1 MSLWTRLFG
10 TRAEPVAPPV
20 HAASQSADG
29 GVIIT
34 TAQQL
39 DDYLKSGSA
48 TASGA
53 HVTDQ
58 TSMRI
63 GAVYACVRIIS
74 GAVANLPLDVKRR
87 VNEQTRE
94 DADDHPL
101 WTVLRRKPNR
111 WQTPSEFKRML
122 QTQTLLHGNGYALIV
137 RSRGRVL
144 ELLPMP
150 SRQVTVRQND
160 DLTLEYKVARRNG
173 ATTTLPQSEVFHLRG
188 MSFDGVCGVSPVTYA
203 REAIGLAMQT
213 EKHGARLFK
222 NGASLGLVLE
232 HPSTLGG
239 EAKDNLK
246 ASLEAYRGAENA
258 GKSLILEEGMKASD
272 KVGMTSEDAQFLE
285 TRKFQR
291 SDIAMFFGVP
301 PYMIG
306 DTEKST
312 SWGSGIE
319 QQSIGFV
326 TYTMEDWFTMWEEA
340 ANRDLVG
347 DTEPKIYTRFNRSA
361 LLRGDLKTRWAAH
374 VSALQWGVRNPD
386 EVRALEDENPREDGQ
401 GGKYYDPPNAPGGEK
416 PEDDKQ
422 SKEPKDDDQ
431 EAA

>member
-1 MSLWTRLFG
+1 MSLWSRLFG
-10 TRAEPVAPPV
+10 SRAEPVAPPV
-20 HAASQSADG
+20 RAATQSADG

-34 TAQQL
+34 NPQQL
-39 DDYLKSGSA
+39 EEYLKSGAA

-53 HVTDQ
+53 LVNDQ

-63 GAVYACVRIIS
+63 GAVYACVRIIA

-87 VNEQTRE
+87 VDERTRE

-122 QTQTLLHGNGYALIV
+122 QTQVLLHGNGYAMVV

-144 ELLPMP
+144 ELLPIP
-150 SRQVTVRQND
+150 SRRVQVKQND
-160 DLTLEYKVARRNG
+160 DLSLEYTVTRRNG
-173 ATTTLPQSEVFHLRG
+173 AQATFAQSDMFHLRG
-188 MSFDGVCGVSPVTYA
+188 MTFDGVCGVSPVTYA

-222 NGASLGLVLE
+222 NGTSIGLVLE
-232 HPSTLGG
+232 HPNTLSG
-239 EAKDNLK
+239 EARDNLK
-246 ASLEAYRGAENA
+246 SSLEAYRGAENA
-258 GKSLILEEGMKASD
+258 GKSLILEEGMKATD

-301 PYMIG
+301 PHMIG

-312 SWGSGIE
+312 SWGTGIE

-340 ANRDLVG
+340 VNRDLVG
-347 DTEPKIYTRFNRSA
+347 DAEPKIYTRFNRSA
-361 LLRGDLKTRWAAH
+361 LLRGDLKTRWEAH
-374 VSALQWGVRNPD
+374 VKALQWGVRSPN
-386 EVRALEDENPREDGQ
+386 EVRALEDENPRE
-401 GGKYYDPPNAPGGEK
+401 GGDEYYPPPNTAGGDK
-416 PEDDKQ
+416 PVDNAQ
-422 SKEPKDDDQ
+422 SKEPTDDNQ